1 MQIQQ
6 IGSTV
11 PRLGASMQGTLM
23 SKRVLYP
30 PPLSRSPSFH
40 MEGGLGKFNRVA
52 NCSRK
57 KAVSNARKS
66 PLSLKEGGP
75 R

>member
-40 MEGGLGKFNRVA
+40 MEGGLGKCKLVGA
-52 NCSRK
+52 CS
-57 KAVSNARKS
+57 
-66 PLSLKEGGP
+66 
-75 R
+75 